1 MKTGAIGLVLIAG
14 GLTLIAG
21 GFGQTPEKAPD
32 TLQAL
37 LAEVR
42 QLRQDIEAM
51 TAASQ
56 RVQIALYAL
65 QIQDAAVGRAT
76 QRLDGVRNKCF
87 DAETNKQHTAAEV
100 ERLDRSL
107 AAGAVADNTA
117 KDFKDRLTEL
127 KFALEMQTA
136 EVQNCRVAES
146 ESTSEVR
153 NGETK
158 LRELQDR
165 IAKLDKALEQFGPA
179 VH

>member
-1 MKTGAIGLVLIAG
+1 MKTVAIGFLLIAG
-14 GLTLIAG
+14 LA
-21 GFGQTPEKAPD
+21 FGQTPEKAPD

-37 LAEVR
+37 LTEVR

-76 QRLDGVRNKCF
+76 QRLEGVRNKCA
-87 DAETNKQHTAAEV
+87 DAETNKQHTAGEIQRLETSFAASMLADNDAKAV
-100 ERLDRSL
+100 KERL
-107 AAGAVADNTA
+107 A
-117 KDFKDRLTEL
+117 EM

-136 EVQNCRVAES
+136 EAQHCQAAEA
-146 ESTSEVR
+146 EHTSEVR
-153 NGETK
+153 NEQAK

-165 IAKLDKALEQFGPA
+165 ITRLDKALEQFGPVA
-179 VH
+179 H